1 MRYLTRRFIGEYRS
15 NTDLL
20 YRQTIPLEQ
29 GVIDVEIV
37 DISAE
42 NENDFP
48 TEQIQWA
55 DACMVVY
62 SITSRSSF
70 DYAIRSL
77 GELKSMQNAPSA
89 YLVGNKADLDHLREV
104 SIFLLLLEDVLV
116 SNCVSLLS
124 PSLHI
129 I

>member
-1 MRYLTRRFIGEYRS
+1 M
-15 NTDLL
+15 
-20 YRQTIPLEQ
+20 
-29 GVIDVEIV
+29 EIV

-42 NENDFP
+42 NGQEKENDFA

-77 GELKSMQNAPSA
+77 GELKSIQNAPSA
-89 YLVGNKADLDHLREV
+89 YLVGNKADLDHFREV
-104 SIFLLLLEDVLV
+104 GILFLYTIYRCLRYLKTKIL
-116 SNCVSLLS
+116 
-124 PSLHI
+124 
-129 I
+129 